1 MSYARRF
8 TLATLAACATLLL
21 IAVFLHTFL
30 CEWGSS
36 SHSRPAQMTL
46 VRLGP
51 VALFV
56 RHAGY
61 YPRTGIVLVG
71 VVIPLILIVWATW
84 LYLGSGARLGTA
96 VRRGRGGDR
105 NRYRPHEDVEY
116 MSNESRE
123 AVPACV
129 ARLGL
134 ELPCT
139 LEEVKTAFRQ
149 QSKAVHPDR
158 GGDNDAFILLRTSY
172 EQAVDYVS
180 RYRPRHKSGRVARL
194 DPARRPAPQARRGA
208 RRKLRW
214 VAVAMC
220 VLLASVMGLSSR
232 WTAVYHSR
240 DGKSWFAVGAGAIEF
255 ISLDADPRVEQG
267 WSVDEHDEPFVW
279 RPIAAGNADGR
290 WVAIPLWTLLL
301 ALAAPTVLLWR
312 RGSR

>member
-8 TLATLAACATLLL
+8 TLATLAAGATLLL

-30 CEWGSS
+30 CEWGLWSNG
-36 SHSRPAQMTL
+36 RPTQMTL

-51 VALFV
+51 AALFV

-71 VVIPLILIVWATW
+71 IVIPLILVVWATW
-84 LYLGSGARLGTA
+84 LYLGSGGALGA
-96 VRRGRGGDR
+96 SGRRRRGGDR

-116 MSNESRE
+116 MPNESRE

-139 LEEVKTAFRQ
+139 LEQVKTAFRQ

-180 RYRPRHKSGRVARL
+180 RYQPRHKSGRVAKL
-194 DPARRPAPQARRGA
+194 DPARHFAPHARRGA

-214 VAVAMC
+214 VAVGMC
-220 VLLASVMGLSSR
+220 AFLACVMGLSNR

-255 ISLDADPRVEQG
+255 ISLDTDPQVEHG

-301 ALAAPTVLLWR
+301 ALAAPTALLWR
-312 RGSR
+312 RGVR

>member
-8 TLATLAACATLLL
+8 TLATLAAGATLLL

-30 CEWGSS
+30 CEWGFW
-36 SHSRPAQMTL
+36 SHSRPTQMTL
-46 VRLGP
+46 LRLGP

-71 VVIPLILIVWATW
+71 VVIPLILFVWATW
-84 LYLGSGARLGTA
+84 LYLGSGAALGA
-96 VRRGRGGDR
+96 SGRRRRGGDR
-105 NRYRPHEDVEY
+105 SQYRPREDVEY
-116 MSNESRE
+116 MPDEPRE

-134 ELPCT
+134 EFPCT
-139 LEEVKTAFRQ
+139 LEQVKTAFRQ

-172 EQAVDYVS
+172 EQALDCVS
-180 RYRPRHKSGRVARL
+180 RYRPRRRSGSVAKL
-194 DPARRPAPQARRGA
+194 EPARNPAPQAYRGA

-214 VAVAMC
+214 VAVGMC
-220 VLLASVMGLSSR
+220 VLLACAMGLSSR

-240 DGKSWFAVGAGAIEF
+240 DGKNWFAVGAGAIEF
-255 ISLDADPRVEQG
+255 ISLDAGLRVGHG
-267 WSVDEHDEPFVW
+267 WSVAEHDQPFIW
-279 RPIAAGNADGR
+279 RPIAAGNADVR
-290 WVAIPLWTLLL
+290 SVAIPLWTLLL

-312 RGSR
+312 RDV